1 MEWFA
6 DSLFYMIGGIAN
18 PLLFSNS
25 MLAGYKVLA
34 TAVQEPS
41 RLMLLY
47 WHAFRNK
54 DSSTAQLHVRKF
66 AGE

>member
-34 TAVQEPS
+34 AAVQEPS
-41 RLMLLY
+41 DASVLACFQKQGLQ
-47 WHAFRNK
+47 H
-54 DSSTAQLHVRKF
+54 STVARQKVCW
-66 AGE
+66 